1 MNNYINE
8 SDSYEYEEENHYSF
22 NKNFNENLNVLYN
35 HNGKPELGNMQNK
48 PSGINV
54 YANKN
59 LIYKNDQRENIF
71 ANNLNTVPNPYKDD
85 TPPVKQ
91 NLKKHPQTIIELN
104 NTNKN
109 SLINFNNPS
118 NSNNTGTPSAN
129 INFNSPSAN
138 NIQQS
143 AIGNKVK
150 VTANEIKRKSSSSNF
165 ASNNQYTSNS
175 SKRVI
180 YK

>member
-1 MNNYINE
+1 MNNYVNE

-22 NKNFNENLNVLYN
+22 NKNFNENLNVVYN
-35 HNGKPELGNMQNK
+35 NHGKPDLGKVQNR
-48 PSGINV
+48 PSGVNI

-59 LIYKNDQRENIF
+59 LVYKNDQRENIF
-71 ANNLNTVPNPYKDD
+71 ANNLNTGTNPYTDD
-85 TPPVKQ
+85 NLPVKQ
-91 NLKKHPQTIIELN
+91 NVKKSPQTIIEIN
-104 NTNKN
+104 NTNKG
-109 SLINFNNPS
+109 SSINFNNPS

-143 AIGNKVK
+143 TIGNKVK
-150 VTANEIKRKSSSSNF
+150 TVANEIKRKSSSSNF
-165 ASNNQYTSNS
+165 SSNNQYTSNT
-175 SKRVI
+175 SKKVL